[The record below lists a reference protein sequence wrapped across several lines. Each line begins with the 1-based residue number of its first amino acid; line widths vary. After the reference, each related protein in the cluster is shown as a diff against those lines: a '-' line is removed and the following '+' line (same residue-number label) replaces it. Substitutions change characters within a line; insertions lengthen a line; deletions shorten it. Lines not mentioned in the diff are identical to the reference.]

1 MRTLQKAIIIFLMSI
16 LMISCTAM
24 QSHAIVNVEISGG
37 KVTLKD
43 SGTGVTS
50 RKSGFSKVIERYK
63 ELITFI
69 GGLATMT
76 FILIFI
82 KHFIELGAKANNPM
96 ERRQIAGGLLWAGL
110 AAAGLGSITFIF
122 SVMYNV
128 FK

>member
-50 RKSGFSKVIERYK
+50 RQSGFSKVIERYK